1 MAGWGIVILELFHY
15 LLQVMVTMGLVH
27 SLSGLVVA
35 RVFLGLF
42 EAGFFPGTAFYLS
55 CWYRR
60 TEHCFRLAL
69 FFSMATMAGAFGG
82 IFAFGIGKMSGVG
95 GKAGWSWIFM
105 YLPPSLRVLKP
116 VSKES

>member
-1 MAGWGIVILELFHY
+1 
-15 LLQVMVTMGLVH
+15 MVTMGLVH

-82 IFAFGIGKMSGVG
+82 IFAFGIGKMAGVG
-95 GKAGWSWIFM
+95 GKAGWFWIFM
-105 YLPPSLRVLKP
+105 YLPRSLRVLKP

>member
-1 MAGWGIVILELFHY
+1 
-15 LLQVMVTMGLVH
+15 MVTMGLVH
-27 SLSGLVVA
+27 NLAGLVVA

-82 IFAFGIGKMSGVG
+82 IFAFGIGKMAGVG

-105 YLPPSLRVLKP
+105 YLPHSLKFSNQSRRNLDILRRGDLALVGQRLA
-116 VSKES
+116 